1 MTPAAVNRTDPL
13 SEGTRAELVDA
24 LGELGLS
31 RTESRLYVALA
42 GSGRATAAELAR
54 RAGVPRP
61 KAYQALASLETH
73 GLVSSIL
80 GRVNRY
86 VALPADEALPRL
98 LEGLQEAREAVARRE
113 AELAGRLAALLP
125 RPLQEVPAD
134 AGGDYMEAISGR
146 ARLTETLER
155 MVGEATDAV
164 LLMNRPPF
172 LVPRPRWN
180 VAEIAALQRG
190 VRVRTIYTPES
201 VADRRR
207 IAPLVAAG
215 GEVRVLDEVRMK
227 LLICGPDRALISLR
241 DAATGEQSSL
251 STVVRHP
258 DLVEPL
264 RLLFEQHWS
273 EATPPQSEGAR

>member
-1 MTPAAVNRTDPL
+1 MTPPGVNRTGAL
-13 SEGTRAELVDA
+13 SDGMRAELVGA

-42 GSGRATAAELAR
+42 GTGRTTAAELAR

-61 KAYQALASLETH
+61 KAYQALASLEGH
-73 GLVSSIL
+73 GLVTSIL
-80 GRVNRY
+80 GPVTHY
-86 VALPADEALPRL
+86 VATPAEEGLPRL
-98 LEGLQEAREAVARRE
+98 LEGLEEERRALARRE
-113 AELAGRLAALLP
+113 SELAQRLAAVLP
-125 RPLQEVPAD
+125 RASQEAPVA

-155 MVGEATDAV
+155 LVGEATEAV
-164 LLMNRPPF
+164 LLINRPPF
-172 LVPRPRWN
+172 LIPRPRWN
-180 VAEIAALQRG
+180 VAEIGALRRG
-190 VRVRTIYTPES
+190 VAVRAIYTPDG

-207 IAPLVAAG
+207 IAPLLAAG
-215 GEVRVLDEVRMK
+215 GQVRVLERVRMK

-273 EATPPQSEGAR
+273 EATPSDSEGAR